1 MNRKSVAVLGAL
13 LLLAGSAAAC
23 GDDDDNGSG
32 SAGRSDK
39 PQPLAIEATGSGADV
54 KLVAPAE
61 AEAGLLEVTFSN
73 AATSGEHNAALVKV
87 DTDKPIDEVVKAGNA
102 WGDKGKPL
110 PEWISFYGGTGTVD
124 AARRPRSSATSRPAA
139 TWSSIST
146 TTRTTA
152 ARRSRASSTL
162 TGAGTTA
169 ALPKA
174 DAAVTSREYGF
185 DAKNLR
191 QGRNQVLWANAG
203 KEPHHMV
210 AAPMK
215 PGKGKADILKAFNDE
230 NAAAPFDESQAVEA
244 PLISGG
250 GSQVI
255 ALDLKKKGQWALLC
269 FIPDRAGGP
278 PHVAKGMVDIVDVQ

>member
-1 MNRKSVAVLGAL
+1 MNRKSVAVVGAL
-13 LLLAGSAAAC
+13 FLLAGSAAAC
-23 GDDDDNGSG
+23 GDDDDSG
-32 SAGRSDK
+32 AAAGRSDQ
-39 PQPLAIEATGSGADV
+39 PQPLAIEATGSGAGV
-54 KLVAPAE
+54 KLAAPAE

-87 DTDKPIDEVVKAGNA
+87 DSDKPLDEVLKAGNA
-102 WGDKGKPL
+102 WGDQGKPL
-110 PEWISFYGGTGTVD
+110 PEWISFYGGAGVVERGEKATVVGNF
-124 AARRPRSSATSRPAA
+124 PAGRYMVLDFNDQGDDGGEE
-139 TWSSIST
+139 IT
-146 TTRTTA
+146 TELK
-152 ARRSRASSTL
+152 L
-162 TGAGTTA
+162 TGGGSTA